1 MANPLC
7 IHIRDHREHA
17 EAEELLDI
25 VGCLDRIV
33 EVLHEKGEQAPEH
46 ERNHQRHCDIEKR
59 AGGNLF
65 HHGHGPVDDA
75 DVLYPVYHCVHLGDD
90 RPGLRVVDERT
101 TCGILVLD
109 GDRDDLRLAL
119 HLHGGHAGE
128 LFHRLGQ
135 PARVDGVLQDG
146 TAGDDLGTV
155 SYTHLRAHETRHDL
169 VC

>member
-59 AGGNLF
+59 AGVTCSITGTARSMTLTFSTRLTRVGSWVMNDL
-65 HHGHGPVDDA
+65 A
-75 DVLYPVYHCVHLGDD
+75 TVL
-90 RPGLRVVDERT
+90 
-101 TCGILVLD
+101 
-109 GDRDDLRLAL
+109 AMS
-119 HLHGGHAGE
+119 A
-128 LFHRLGQ
+128 
-135 PARVDGVLQDG
+135 ARVASLSLTL
-146 TAGDDLGTV
+146 TAMISVWPCTCTVVMPVSCCTV
-155 SYTHLRAHETRHDL
+155 SGSLSWSMVSCRTARL
-169 VC
+169 VMILAYVTARERFVWICP